1 MNPSLDFERRIE
13 GLDLSLFAAIDSQ
26 SDDGDKRSWLALQRT
41 ARRADASYSYL
52 EIGSFRGGSLQPHV
66 LDPRCRKIFSIDLR
80 PAEQPD
86 DRGQQFHYENNST
99 ERMLANLRA
108 IDPDQ
113 VAKIVCF
120 DSDAREID
128 PASLTDRPDLCFI
141 DGEHTKRAVLSD
153 FDFCHRVCAPRAII
167 AFHDDWVIYPAL
179 ARILADLRA
188 QGKPFKAFKLGGST
202 FAIALGASSVPDDEF
217 IREAAVDGRRFIR
230 RMRARRIIQR
240 WIPSFLRPIARRV
253 RGLLGGSHR

>member
-41 ARRADASYSYL
+41 ARRSNESYTYL
-52 EIGSFRGGSLQPHV
+52 EIGSFRGGSLQPYV
-66 LDPRCRKIFSIDLR
+66 LDPRCRKIFSIDPR

-86 DRGQQFHYENNST
+86 DRGQRFHYENNST
-99 ERMLANLRA
+99 ARMLASLRA
-108 IDPDQ
+108 VDPDQ

-128 PASLTDRPDLCFI
+128 PMRLADRPDLCFI

-153 FDFCHRVCAPRAII
+153 FDFCLRACAPQAII
-167 AFHDDWVIYPAL
+167 YFHDDWVIYPAL
-179 ARILADLRA
+179 ARILGSLRA
-188 QGKPFKAFKLGGST
+188 RGKPFKAFKLQGST
-202 FAIALGASSVPDDEF
+202 FAIALGAAATPGDEF
-217 IREAAVDGRRFIR
+217 IRETAVEGRRFIR
-230 RMRARRIIQR
+230 RMRVHRLLQR
-240 WIPSFLRPIARRV
+240 SIPPRLRPIARRL